1 MASRT
6 TYYRF
11 LPIDDKKFISK
22 IREVFHGDKKL
33 QPVSMQKF
41 KKVEDLEK
49 YVTQFDSDMRTFSV
63 YLTKYNEN
71 ENIEGKFRKLTNFN

>member
-1 MASRT
+1 
-6 TYYRF
+6 
-11 LPIDDKKFISK
+11 
-22 IREVFHGDKKL
+22 
-33 QPVSMQKF
+33 MQKF